1 MVLVKV
7 SDTKLNIDLDE
18 RAAIEKALKIAG
30 IKKENVRDSKI
41 IKYSVDARHKDN
53 IKKIYTVGL
62 YVDKYVK
69 NRKNVTVI
77 NHEKK
82 YKPEITGN
90 SKLNNSP
97 VVVGFGPAGMFLGYM
112 LAEYGYKPIII
123 ERGSKVEERIKKVEK
138 FWNTG
143 ELDTNCNVQFGE
155 GGAGTF
161 SDGKLNTGIKDKFNR
176 IGFVLD
182 TFVKFGADKNIT
194 YDAKPHIGTD
204 ILAKV
209 VENMRKYIES
219 KGGTFYFDTAFTG
232 FTTKEGNLESIT
244 LNGNEKIYTDIC
256 TLAIGHSARDTFEML
271 YENHVNMEQ
280 KPFAVGVRIE
290 HKQSTINKSQY
301 GFEDNRLGAANY
313 KLTYNTSKNR
323 GVYSFC
329 MCPGGY
335 VVNSASE
342 KNRTVVNGMSYS
354 KRDGENANSAL
365 VVTVTP
371 KDFDGDSPL
380 AGVEFQRRMEEKAY
394 EMGQGFVP
402 VQTYRDY
409 KDNCTSVK
417 IGNITPQ
424 IKGNYRL
431 ADLNAIFPEY
441 INESLKEG
449 IEYFGEKIKGYN
461 DGDVILS
468 AVESRTS
475 SPVRIVRD
483 ENFQS
488 NVYGLIPAG
497 EGAGYAGGITSAA
510 IDGLKIFEYIASKYK
525 PVD

>member
-7 SDTKLNIDLDE
+7 SDIKLNIDLDE
-18 RAAIEKALKIAG
+18 KAAFEKALKIAG
-30 IKKENVRDSKI
+30 IKKENVRDGKI

-62 YVDKYVK
+62 YVDKYGK

-232 FTTKEGNLESIT
+232 FTTKEGNLEYIT

-329 MCPGGY
+329 MC
-335 VVNSASE
+335 
-342 KNRTVVNGMSYS
+342 
-354 KRDGENANSAL
+354 
-365 VVTVTP
+365 
-371 KDFDGDSPL
+371 
-380 AGVEFQRRMEEKAY
+380 RRICCKFCFRKK
-394 EMGQGFVP
+394 Q
-402 VQTYRDY
+402 
-409 KDNCTSVK
+409 NCCE
-417 IGNITPQ
+417 
-424 IKGNYRL
+424 R
-431 ADLNAIFPEY
+431 
-441 INESLKEG
+441 NELQQ
-449 IEYFGEKIKGYN
+449 
-461 DGDVILS
+461 
-468 AVESRTS
+468 A
-475 SPVRIVRD
+475 
-483 ENFQS
+483 
-488 NVYGLIPAG
+488 
-497 EGAGYAGGITSAA
+497 
-510 IDGLKIFEYIASKYK
+510 
-525 PVD
+525 